1 MASPLRS
8 TGSSQHKRNTTIQCD
23 LSNTEEGWKRWWG
36 DQSPFQ
42 DSTTW
47 RFIGILLFFKCNPGA
62 HCNRWECHTQ
72 DDYSNVCM
80 LVHKKIAIIILSSI
94 IHLFI
99 QQNILLKK
107 RREKHNFT
115 KKKHIFFKEPH
126 DIYFF
131 WCIKISSS
139 ILTHKNLSPTLP
151 PSHHLFFGSP
161 NPGESSPKLG
171 SISNSWSKRNNFRAS
186 HLAVFFGKSWR
197 TSKGLQ
203 MGKMGP
209 VQNKWSQNK
218 WSVSLGVFLFHPTY
232 VKVIK
237 LFHRPLYNWRPI
249 LWHFDVGKLLESW
262 DPRGTKFLK

>member
-1 MASPLRS
+1 
-8 TGSSQHKRNTTIQCD
+8 
-23 LSNTEEGWKRWWG
+23 
-36 DQSPFQ
+36 
-42 DSTTW
+42 
-47 RFIGILLFFKCNPGA
+47 
-62 HCNRWECHTQ
+62 
-72 DDYSNVCM
+72 M

-107 RREKHNFT
+107 RRKKNT
-115 KKKHIFFKEPH
+115 ISQKKHIFFKEPH
-126 DIYFF
+126 DIFF
-131 WCIKISSS
+131 FGVSKSHPPSS
-139 ILTHKNLSPTLP
+139 LTKTSHLPYHHPTIFFLDPPTLVRALQSWVRFP
-151 PSHHLFFGSP
+151 IHDRSETTSGRPTWRFFFG
-161 NPGESSPKLG
+161 N
-171 SISNSWSKRNNFRAS
+171 
-186 HLAVFFGKSWR
+186 SWR

-209 VQNKWSQNK
+209 VQNKWSLNK

-232 VKVIK
+232 VKVTK